1 MCAHRFSKERTD
13 VRARNRDLPARQCS
27 GQLGARCTLRHERE
41 SRAPSLTVTPRGA
54 HGAIRSLVS
63 LGAGRFRSALELV
76 DVFCS
81 SACVLRTL
89 FLKAALDFF
98 AEIAGTGRQFCLLG
112 LSPTRRLRS
121 YNNLVNKRDARRRAC
136 SCTCSVEARP
146 LEVRRM
152 YKHASPYTL
161 SRPSA
166 TDPRFVGAPPH
177 ERRTRR
183 RIRASRQ

>member
-1 MCAHRFSKERTD
+1 MFSGMFQPLAGELD
-13 VRARNRDLPARQCS
+13 GGAARQRV
-27 GQLGARCTLRHERE
+27 GCTLRHEH
-41 SRAPSLTVTPRGA
+41 A
-54 HGAIRSLVS
+54 AIRSLVS
-63 LGAGRFRSALELV
+63 YGAGRFRSALELV

-161 SRPSA
+161 SAIRDGSA
-166 TDPRFVGAPPH
+166 VRRCAATRAPYSSSHQGVAPI
-177 ERRTRR
+177 EEPDVCYP
-183 RIRASRQ
+183 